1 MSSVIARPWL
11 PFAWDFGLKAE
22 ECPQSQ
28 ENPHGDLSL
37 ETMSIGDT
45 VKSMAQDGTLLF
57 SSAAK
62 NTLFSVVQPKKLA
75 ASSMLDSPE
84 ERPLLNLTCLH
95 FQ

>member
-37 ETMSIGDT
+37 KTMSIGDT

-62 NTLFSVVQPKKLA
+62 KNLLFRSA
-75 ASSMLDSPE
+75 AQEASMLDSPE
-84 ERPLLNLTCLH
+84 ERPLLNLACLH